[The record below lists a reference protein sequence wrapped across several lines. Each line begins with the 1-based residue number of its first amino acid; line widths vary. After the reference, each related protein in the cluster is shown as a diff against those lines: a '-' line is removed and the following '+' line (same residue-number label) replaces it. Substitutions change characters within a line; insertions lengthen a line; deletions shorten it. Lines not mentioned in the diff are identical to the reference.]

1 MTITN
6 MTITKE
12 SGAIAYTYDDD
23 KTCSISFYP
32 SLDAEKARVIKC
44 PKYWRENGKQYKVT
58 HLSLS
63 TTTDYNKEV
72 HVPKDVSVNGAL
84 GLEVVYYE

>member
-1 MTITN
+1 

-12 SGAIAYTYDDD
+12 SGCIVDTFDYD
-23 KTCSISFYP
+23 KTCIIAFYP
-32 SLDAEKARVIKC
+32 GIDAEKARVIKC

-58 HLSLS
+58 KLFLH
-63 TTTDYNKEV
+63 TTSDYNKEV
-72 HVPKDVSVNGAL
+72 HVPKDVDVNGAL